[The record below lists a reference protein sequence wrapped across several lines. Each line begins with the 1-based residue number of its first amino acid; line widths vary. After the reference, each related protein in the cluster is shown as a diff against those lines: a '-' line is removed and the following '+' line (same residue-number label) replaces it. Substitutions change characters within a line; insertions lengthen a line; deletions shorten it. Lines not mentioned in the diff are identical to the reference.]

1 MELPSCLRGNFLTR
15 TARLKLTFLPAEP
28 RDSAL
33 RPEASELSDRV
44 ESARWTAALGM
55 LLPLAPPPLG
65 RVPCRLG
72 LRWRSTVLCFQTWVK
87 KG

>member
-1 MELPSCLRGNFLTR
+1 MSTTSPFPACATELELPSCRRGNFLTL

-44 ESARWTAALGM
+44 ESARWTAAALGM
-55 LLPLAPPPLG
+55 PLLG

-72 LRWRSTVLCFQTWVK
+72 LRW
-87 KG
+87 